1 MPSFSLEFRARDP
14 MSDHTSSDLLAT
26 LVGQVVV
33 LDLRSTYVC
42 LGTLTGMDAT
52 FFELRDA
59 DLHDF
64 RDSTATREIYV
75 YDSVRLGIRRNRSRV
90 LLRRDEVIAV
100 TRFKDIASC

>member
-1 MPSFSLEFRARDP
+1 
-14 MSDHTSSDLLAT
+14 MSEHIASELLAS

-42 LGTLTGMDAT
+42 LGTLTGMDEV
-52 FFELRDA
+52 FFELQDA

-64 RDSTATREIYV
+64 RDSTASREIYV

-90 LLRRDEVIAV
+90 LVRRDEVVAV
-100 TRFKDIASC
+100 TRFKDIASS